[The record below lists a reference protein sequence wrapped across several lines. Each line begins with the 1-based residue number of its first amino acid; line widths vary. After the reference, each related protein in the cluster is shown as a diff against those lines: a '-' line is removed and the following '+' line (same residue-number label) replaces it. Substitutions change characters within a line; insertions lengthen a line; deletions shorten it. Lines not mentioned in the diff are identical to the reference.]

1 MHIWMNY
8 GRHGMELELPDD
20 WEVTVISKKPM
31 PLIEDPLRA
40 IVAALAAPVGSPP
53 LSELAGIG
61 KKACILICDI
71 TRPVPNHLFLR
82 PLIDEL
88 TRGGVTLDDVT
99 VLVATGLHRP
109 NEGGELAEL
118 VGDPWVLENVRVENH
133 FARDDDAHLEVG
145 ITSRGTVACLDRRFA
160 TADIRIATGLVEPHF
175 MAGYSGGRK
184 VITPGV
190 AHAETI
196 TRLHTATYMED
207 PMAAN
212 CVLAGNPLHQEQL
225 EIVALMGGALALN
238 TVIDENRRLSFV
250 NFGEIE
256 AGHAKA
262 VAFVRP
268 YAEMLVERSFAT
280 VLTSAA
286 GYPLDKTY
294 YQTVKG
300 MVGGMEIL
308 SSSGNLFVVS
318 EISEGM
324 GSPEYVKAQEKLI
337 ALGADGF
344 LEEIRF
350 KRHATIDEWQ
360 TEMQLKPMRKANV
373 HLYTKGLSRQQQK
386 LTGIAVINS
395 KDDLIRRIDAS
406 LDHDKRIAV
415 IPEGPYILPFLKA
428 QPLNSA
434 HRPFVSPEG

>member
-1 MHIWMNY
+1 MMQIKMSY
-8 GRHGMELELPDD
+8 GRQGLELNLPDD
-20 WEVTVISKKPM
+20 WKVTVISKKTM
-31 PLIEDPLRA
+31 PLIEDHSKA
-40 IVAALAAPVGSPP
+40 IAAALAAPVDSPP
-53 LSELAGIG
+53 LAELAGPG
-61 KKACILICDI
+61 KKVCILICDI
-71 TRPVPNHLFLR
+71 TRPVPNHIFLR
-82 PLIDEL
+82 PVIEEL
-88 TRGGVTLDDVT
+88 TQGGVALDDIT

-118 VGDPWVLENVRVENH
+118 VGDAWVLEHVRVENH

-145 ITSRGTVACLDRRFA
+145 ISRRGTVACLDRRFA
-160 TADIRIATGLVEPHF
+160 EADIRIATGLVEPHF

-225 EIVALMGGALALN
+225 EIVALVGGALALN

-256 AGHAKA
+256 ASHAKA

-268 YAEMLVERSFAT
+268 YAEMLVKRPFTT

-286 GYPLDKTY
+286 GYPLDKSY

-308 SSSGNLFVVS
+308 TPGGNMFVVS

-337 ALGADGF
+337 TLGAEGF
-344 LEEIRF
+344 LADIRLQ
-350 KRHATIDEWQ
+350 RHAAIDEWQ
-360 TEMQLKPMRKANV
+360 TEMQLKPMRKGQV

-386 LTGIAVINS
+386 LTGVEVIDNKDELLRQIAATLN
-395 KDDLIRRIDAS
+395 
-406 LDHDKRIAV
+406 HDKRIAV
-415 IPEGPYILPFLKA
+415 IPEGPYILPLLKS
-428 QPLNSA
+428 QPA
-434 HRPFVSPEG
+434 GGQDKP

>member
-1 MHIWMNY
+1 MQIKMNY
-8 GRHGMELELPDD
+8 GRQGLELHLPDD
-20 WEVTVISKKPM
+20 WAVTVISKKAM
-31 PLIEDPLRA
+31 PLIEDAPKA
-40 IVAALAAPVGSPP
+40 IAKALAVPVDSPP
-53 LSELAGIG
+53 LAELAGPG

-88 TRGGVTLDDVT
+88 TRGGVALADIT

-160 TADIRIATGLVEPHF
+160 AADIRIATGLVEPHF

-184 VITPGV
+184 VITPGT
-190 AHAETI
+190 AHARTI

-207 PMAAN
+207 PLAAN
-212 CVLAGNPLHQEQL
+212 CVLAGNPLHLEQL
-225 EIVALMGGALALN
+225 EILQLLGGALALN

-256 AGHAKA
+256 ASHAEA

-268 YAEMLVERSFAT
+268 YAEALVERPFAT

-308 SSSGNLFVVS
+308 SPGGNLFVVS

-337 ALGADGF
+337 ALGAEGF
-344 LEEIRF
+344 LADIRL
-350 KRHATIDEWQ
+350 KKHAAIDEWQ
-360 TEMQLKPMRKANV
+360 TEMQLKPMRRGNV
-373 HLYTKGLSRQQQK
+373 HLYTKGLSPQHQK
-386 LTGIAVINS
+386 LTGVEVIDRKDELIHRIAE
-395 KDDLIRRIDAS
+395 S
-406 LDHDKRIAV
+406 LDRDKRIAV
-415 IPEGPYILPFLKA
+415 IPEGPYILPFLRSQ
-428 QPLNSA
+428 QPG
-434 HRPFVSPEG
+434 R

>member
-1 MHIWMNY
+1 MQIRMNY
-8 GRHGMELELPDD
+8 GRQGLELNLPDD
-20 WEVTVISKKPM
+20 WEVTVISKKTM
-31 PLIEDPLRA
+31 PLVEEPPKA
-40 IVAALAAPVGSPP
+40 IAAALAVPVNSPP
-53 LSELAGIG
+53 LVELAGPG

-88 TRGGVTLDDVT
+88 TQGGVALADIT

-109 NEGGELAEL
+109 NVGGELAEL
-118 VGDPWVLENVRVENH
+118 VGDAWVLENVRVENH
-133 FARDDDAHLEVG
+133 FAKDDDAHLKVG
-145 ITSRGTVACLDRRFA
+145 ITSRGTVVYLDRRFA

-190 AHAETI
+190 SHAETI

-225 EIVALMGGALALN
+225 EAVELLGGALALN
-238 TVIDENRRLSFV
+238 TVIDEHRRLSFV

-256 AGHAKA
+256 DSHAKA
-262 VAFVRP
+262 VEFVRP
-268 YAEMLVERSFAT
+268 YAEVLVDRPFTT

-308 SSSGNLFVVS
+308 SQGGNMFVVS

-337 ALGADGF
+337 TLGTEGF
-344 LEEIRF
+344 LEDIRL
-350 KRHATIDEWQ
+350 KRNASIDEWQ
-360 TEMQLKPMRKANV
+360 TEMQLKPMRRGKL
-373 HLYTKGLSRQQQK
+373 HLYTKGLRRQQRK
-386 LTGIAVINS
+386 LTGVQVINN
-395 KDDLIRRIDAS
+395 KDELIRLIAAS

-415 IPEGPYILPFLKA
+415 IPEGPYILPFLK
-428 QPLNSA
+428 S
-434 HRPFVSPEG
+434 RPPGC

>member
-1 MHIWMNY
+1 MRIKMNF
-8 GRHGMELELPDD
+8 GRQGLALDLPDD
-20 WEVTVISKKPM
+20 WDVRVISKKSM
-31 PLIEDPLRA
+31 PLIEDPAGAVRS
-40 IVAALAAPVGSPP
+40 ALAAPVSSPP
-53 LSELAGIG
+53 LAELAGPG

-88 TRGGVTLDDVT
+88 TRSGVAPADITI
-99 VLVATGLHRP
+99 LVATGLHRP
-109 NEGGELAEL
+109 NEGAELAEL
-118 VGDPWVLENVRVENH
+118 LGDAWVLEHVRVANH
-133 FARDDDAHLEVG
+133 FARDDDAHIKVG
-145 ITSRGTVACLDRRFA
+145 TTSRGTIARLDRRFA
-160 TADIRIATGLVEPHF
+160 SADIRIATGLVEPHF

-207 PMAAN
+207 PKAAN

-225 EIVALMGGALALN
+225 EILKLIGGALALN
-238 TVIDENRRLSFV
+238 TVIDEKRRLSYV

-256 AGHAKA
+256 TSHAEA
-262 VAFVRP
+262 VEFVRP
-268 YAEMLVERSFAT
+268 YAEMLVEQPFAT

-308 SSSGNLFVVS
+308 LPGGNMFVVS

-324 GSPEYVKAQEKLI
+324 GSPDYVKAQEKLV
-337 ALGADGF
+337 ALGTEGF
-344 LEEIRF
+344 LAAIRL
-350 KRHATIDEWQ
+350 KNNAAIDEWQ
-360 TEMQLKPMRKANV
+360 TEMQLKPMRKGRV
-373 HLYTKGLSRQQQK
+373 HLYTQGLNRRQQK
-386 LTGIAVINS
+386 LTGIEVIDNRNE
-395 KDDLIRRIDAS
+395 LIRQIEAS
-406 LDHDKRIAV
+406 LDPDKRIAV
-415 IPEGPYILPFLKA
+415 IPEGPYILPFLRS
-428 QPLNSA
+428 QPPGGQFKS
-434 HRPFVSPEG
+434 

>member
-1 MHIWMNY
+1 MQIRMNY
-8 GRHGMELELPDD
+8 GRQGLALNLPDH
-20 WEVTVISKKPM
+20 WKVTVINKKTM
-31 PLIEDPLRA
+31 PLIENPTKA
-40 IVAALAAPVGSPP
+40 IAQALTVPVQSPP
-53 LSELAGIG
+53 LAELAGPG

-88 TRGGVTLDDVT
+88 TQGGVALTDIT
-99 VLVATGLHRP
+99 VLVATGLHRH
-109 NEGGELAEL
+109 NEGVELAEL
-118 VGDPWVLENVRVENH
+118 VGDSWVLEHVRVENH

-145 ITSRGTVACLDRRFA
+145 ITSRGTLVRLDRRFA
-160 TADIRIATGLVEPHF
+160 EAGIRIATGLVEPHF

-207 PMAAN
+207 PRAAN

-225 EIVALMGGALALN
+225 EIVALLGGALALN

-256 AGHAKA
+256 ASHAKA

-268 YAEMLVERSFAT
+268 YAEMLVERPFTT

-308 SSSGNLFVVS
+308 SPGGNLFVVS

-337 ALGADGF
+337 TLGASGF
-344 LEEIRF
+344 LEDIRL
-350 KRHATIDEWQ
+350 KKHAAIDEWQ
-360 TEMQLKPMRKANV
+360 TEMQLKPMRKGQV
-373 HLYTKGLSRQQQK
+373 HLYTKGLSRQQHK
-386 LTGIAVINS
+386 LTGVAVIDS
-395 KDDLIRRIDAS
+395 KDELIRRIAAS
-406 LDHDKRIAV
+406 LDRDKRIAV
-415 IPEGPYILPFLKA
+415 IPEGPYILPFIESQLPGG
-428 QPLNSA
+428 QDRL
-434 HRPFVSPEG
+434 

>member
-1 MHIWMNY
+1 MQVRMNY
-8 GRHGMELELPDD
+8 GRQGLALTLPDD
-20 WEVTVISKKPM
+20 WKATVIRKKVM
-31 PLIEDPLRA
+31 PWIQDASVA
-40 IVAALAAPVGSPP
+40 IAQALGNPVGSPP
-53 LSELAGIG
+53 LAELAEPGR
-61 KKACILICDI
+61 KACILICDI

-82 PLIDEL
+82 PLIEEL
-88 TRGGVTLDDVT
+88 IRGGVALADVT

-109 NEGGELAEL
+109 NKGAELREL
-118 VGDPWVLENVRVENH
+118 VGDTWVLEHVHIENH
-133 FARDDDAHLEVG
+133 LARDDEAHLAVG
-145 ITSRGTVACLDRRFA
+145 TTRRGTVVRLDRRFA
-160 TADIRIATGLVEPHF
+160 AADIRIATGLVEPHF

-207 PMAAN
+207 PKAAN
-212 CVLAGNPLHQEQL
+212 CILAGNPLHREQL
-225 EIVALMGGALALN
+225 EIVGMLGGALALN
-238 TVIDENRRLSFV
+238 TVIDEKRRLSFV

-256 AGHAKA
+256 ASHAQA

-268 YAEMLVERSFAT
+268 YAEVFLEQPFST

-308 SSSGNLFVVS
+308 SPGGNLFVVS

-337 ALGADGF
+337 QLGSEGF
-344 LEEIRF
+344 LADILP
-350 KRHATIDEWQ
+350 KRHAAIDEWQ
-360 TEMQLKPMRKANV
+360 TEMQLKPMRKGQV
-373 HLYTKGLSRQQQK
+373 HLYT
-386 LTGIAVINS
+386 TG
-395 KDDLIRRIDAS
+395 
-406 LDHDKRIAV
+406 
-415 IPEGPYILPFLKA
+415 
-428 QPLNSA
+428 
-434 HRPFVSPEG
+434 

>member
-1 MHIWMNY
+1 MQLTMNY
-8 GRHGMELELPDD
+8 GRQGLELHLPDD
-20 WEVTVISKKPM
+20 WEVTVISKKAM
-31 PLIEDPLRA
+31 PLIEDSSKA
-40 IVAALAAPVGSPP
+40 IAQALAVPVNSPP
-53 LSELAGIG
+53 LAELAGPG

-88 TRGGVTLDDVT
+88 IQGGVALADIT

-109 NEGGELAEL
+109 NEGHELAEL
-118 VGDPWVLENVRVENH
+118 VGDSWVLENVSVENH
-133 FARDDDAHLEVG
+133 FARDDNAHLEVG

-160 TADIRIATGLVEPHF
+160 AADIRIATGLVEPHF

-184 VITPGV
+184 VITPGA

-212 CVLAGNPLHQEQL
+212 CVLAGNPLHLEQL
-225 EIVALMGGALALN
+225 EILQLLGGALALN

-256 AGHAKA
+256 ASHAKA
-262 VAFVRP
+262 VEFVSP
-268 YAEMLVERSFAT
+268 YAEALVERLFST

-300 MVGGMEIL
+300 MVGSMEIL
-308 SSSGNLFVVS
+308 SPGGNMFVVS

-337 ALGADGF
+337 ALGAEGF
-344 LEEIRF
+344 LADIRL
-350 KRHATIDEWQ
+350 KKHAAIDEWQ
-360 TEMQLKPMRKANV
+360 TEMQLKPMRRGNV
-373 HLYTKGLSRQQQK
+373 HLYTKGLSPQHQK
-386 LTGIAVINS
+386 LTGVEVIDRKDELIHRIAE
-395 KDDLIRRIDAS
+395 S
-406 LDHDKRIAV
+406 LDRDKRIAV
-415 IPEGPYILPFLKA
+415 IPEGPYILPFLRSQ
-428 QPLNSA
+428 QPG
-434 HRPFVSPEG
+434 R

>member
-1 MHIWMNY
+1 MQLRMRY
-8 GRHGMELELPDD
+8 GRNGLALTLPDD
-20 WEVTVISKKPM
+20 WEVTLISKKPM
-31 PLIEDPLRA
+31 PLIEDPPKA
-40 IVAALAAPVGSPP
+40 IASALAHPVDSPP
-53 LSELAGIG
+53 LAELAGPG

-88 TRGGVTLDDVT
+88 TRGGVALDDIT

-109 NEGGELAEL
+109 NEGEELAEL
-118 VGDPWVLENVRVENH
+118 VGDAWVLEHVRVENH

-145 ITSRGTVACLDRRFA
+145 ITSRGTVARCDRRFA
-160 TADIRIATGLVEPHF
+160 AADIRIATGLVEPHF

-225 EIVALMGGALALN
+225 EIVALLGGALALN

-256 AGHAKA
+256 ASHAKA

-268 YAEMLVERSFAT
+268 YAEMLVERPFTT

-308 SSSGNLFVVS
+308 SPGGSMFVVS

-337 ALGADGF
+337 ALGAEGF
-344 LEEIRF
+344 LENILL
-350 KRHATIDEWQ
+350 KRHAAIDEWQ
-360 TEMQLKPMRKANV
+360 TEMQLKPMRKGNV
-373 HLYTKGLSRQQQK
+373 NLFTKGLSRQQQK
-386 LTGIAVINS
+386 LTGVEVTDD
-395 KDDLIRRIDAS
+395 KDDLIRRIAAS

-415 IPEGPYILPFLKA
+415 IPEGPYILPFLKS
-428 QPLNSA
+428 QLSGGQD
-434 HRPFVSPEG
+434 RL